1 MKVVKITLTERRGT
15 VRHGDYECN
24 YEQYENV
31 EYIRSGKAYN
41 M

>member
-1 MKVVKITLTERRGT
+1 MKGVKITLTDRRGT
-15 VRHGDYECN
+15 VRHGDDECN
-24 YEQYENV
+24 YENF